1 MLVQFEIQHSLFES
15 FCIIFSIES
24 NEYLIYLD
32 ILCDSGIGDLDDFGT
47 LPDKLKISD
56 KEVEK
61 LRKSVEKTKIS
72 KL

>member
-1 MLVQFEIQHSLFES
+1 MLQVTR
-15 FCIIFSIES
+15 
-24 NEYLIYLD
+24 YLISLD